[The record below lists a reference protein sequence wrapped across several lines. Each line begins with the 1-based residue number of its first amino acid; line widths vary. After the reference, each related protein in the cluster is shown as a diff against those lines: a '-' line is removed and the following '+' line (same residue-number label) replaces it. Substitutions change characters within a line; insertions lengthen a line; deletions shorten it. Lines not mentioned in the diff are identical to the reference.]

1 MPKSSM
7 KRLLVWVAFL
17 GLAVVALAWV
27 RQSSNLFINGTLA
40 SSGVI
45 MHDGSA
51 YVPVRDVASALK
63 LAITNTSRGIELADV
78 GGANQVSGITGKV
91 GDVLW
96 NGYIRLQIVKVIRTK
111 SYTRQFT
118 GDNQVITPDQGH
130 DLFVAVC
137 KISNGLKN
145 GVTVMY
151 PGGETALTDDQG
163 HSYSPFLGMSADIGS
178 RGTDLLPGAS
188 FSSALIFEIPSAAVV
203 GDMVYQASMAGSN
216 TNGVEK
222 KKFRVSV
229 KQ

>member
-1 MPKSSM
+1 M
-7 KRLLVWVAFL
+7 KRLAAWIALSGMAI
-17 GLAVVALAWV
+17 AALAWA
-27 RQSSNLFINGTLA
+27 RQSSNLYINGNLA

-63 LAITNTSRGIELADV
+63 LSVTKTSRGMELADA

-96 NGYIRLQIVKVIRTK
+96 NGYIRLQIVKVVRTK

-118 GDNQVITPDQGH
+118 GDDKVITPDPGH

-188 FSSALIFEIPSAAVV
+188 FGSALIFEIPSAAVV
-203 GDMVYQASMAGSN
+203 GDMVYQPNMAGSN
-216 TNGVEK
+216 TNGSEK
-222 KKFRVSV
+222 KKFRISV
-229 KQ
+229 KE